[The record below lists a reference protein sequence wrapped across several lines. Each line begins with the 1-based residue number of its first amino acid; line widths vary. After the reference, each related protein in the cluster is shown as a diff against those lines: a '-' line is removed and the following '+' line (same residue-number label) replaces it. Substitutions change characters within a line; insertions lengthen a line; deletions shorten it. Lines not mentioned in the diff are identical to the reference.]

1 MAKVSLKKKE
11 QLIDRIKHGIKKFSF
26 SIQRYGGETVM
37 GTITPYQYHYWK
49 NREQELTD
57 YVMGFDRETYETEH
71 NIPEEARMRNWYDIN
86 DVAHVTGA
94 PVESANYLHI
104 DESDQN
110 GAPILNANG
119 SYKMWEPIELSSDN
133 IHKLGIELVDA
144 ECIDV
149 DHPSLVNEYYFHG
162 STSNKGGWTTESPIN
177 IDGDLDL
184 KKLKIHY
191 KQIEGSDIAYAISY
205 GDGEPLSL
213 QEDSS
218 GNSQQCYVR
227 EGNMDEKTMSKK
239 LKKEIARAEAEA
251 PQPDTDTV
259 EQEDANELPEKS
271 PEEQK
276 EWDDWEKARMEAA
289 QKVKKKSKKK
299 KATGKKKK

>member
-1 MAKVSLKKKE
+1 
-11 QLIDRIKHGIKKFSF
+11 
-26 SIQRYGGETVM
+26 
-37 GTITPYQYHYWK
+37 
-49 NREQELTD
+49 
-57 YVMGFDRETYETEH
+57 
-71 NIPEEARMRNWYDIN
+71 MRDWYDIN
-86 DVAHVTGA
+86 NVAHVTGA

-104 DESDQN
+104 DESDQH

-162 STSNKGGWTTESPIN
+162 STSNKGGWTTEST
-177 IDGDLDL
+177 IDIEGDLDL

-227 EGNMDEKTMSKK
+227 EGCMDESTMSKK
-239 LKKEIARAEAEA
+239 LKKEIARAETEA

-259 EQEDANELPEKS
+259 EEDNVEPPKKS

-276 EWDDWEKARMEAA
+276 EWDEWEKARMEAA
-289 QKVKKKSKKK
+289 QEAKKKSKKK
-299 KATGKKKK
+299 KTKVKAKKKK